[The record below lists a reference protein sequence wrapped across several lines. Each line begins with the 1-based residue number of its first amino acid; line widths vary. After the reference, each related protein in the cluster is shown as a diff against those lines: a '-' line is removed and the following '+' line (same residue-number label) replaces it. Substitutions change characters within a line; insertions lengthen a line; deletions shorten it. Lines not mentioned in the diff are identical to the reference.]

1 MKLTLHC
8 AKHGAVDV
16 EGAPNQV
23 FRCEICGEVLRPPT
37 KADAVEETAQNH
49 PPHTRAE
56 RSDKILHQAAFLSA
70 YAKFGTVTK
79 AAEVA
84 EVDRRRHYDWM
95 LDADYERRFMEAHK
109 FAVQHM
115 VDRAY
120 ERACGLNGEASDRLM
135 IKFLESIP
143 AGMSPKGWDFNAA
156 QKHEVRTP
164 DGIQVEGSARDAL
177 ASRIAGLTTSS
188 DTPSGT

>member
-37 KADAVEETAQNH
+37 KADAVEETAQNDS
-49 PPHTRAE
+49 PHTRAE
-56 RSDKILHQAAFLSA
+56 RSDKILHQAAFLAA